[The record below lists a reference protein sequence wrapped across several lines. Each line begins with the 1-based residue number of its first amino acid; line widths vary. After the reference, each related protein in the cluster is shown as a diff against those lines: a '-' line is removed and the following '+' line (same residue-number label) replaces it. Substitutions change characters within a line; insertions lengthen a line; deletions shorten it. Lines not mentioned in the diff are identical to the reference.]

1 METREKEEVPQD
13 EVTIGSYLDQPLRA
27 GEPDVSG
34 PMAVYPVFGG
44 EPKQEYS
51 SMGRARALGFTVKE
65 QPGGG
70 SVRDVV
76 VHNPTGTAVLIYE
89 GEEVLGG
96 QQNRTFDTSVLIGPG
111 ETLVA
116 PVSCVEAGRW
126 DGSRNREAF
135 RPSPQAADPRLRRK
149 KSEDAHRA
157 KVSGLE
163 ERANQTRVWE
173 EVATRSSSMAMHS
186 PTGASHDLYEGN
198 RDRLHAI
205 ASDIRLHDGQ
215 IGMVYQVGGR
225 VLTLDLVSRP
235 DVFADLHAPL
245 VQGYCL
251 DALGTTR
258 PVHVR
263 GSKYAERFLAKVAG
277 NRVFESDG
285 IGLGRGFRFENP
297 RAVGSGLVSGEELIQ
312 LSVFTSRPDAD
323 DGIPPPANRQARR
336 TRISRP
342 SRRHS

>member
-1 METREKEEVPQD
+1 
-13 EVTIGSYLDQPLRA
+13 
-27 GEPDVSG
+27 
-34 PMAVYPVFGG
+34 
-44 EPKQEYS
+44 
-51 SMGRARALGFTVKE
+51 MGRAQTLGFTVKE

-135 RPSPQAADPRLRRK
+135 RSSPQAADPRLRRK

-157 KVSGLE
+157 KMAGLG
-163 ERANQTRVWE
+163 ERADQSRVWE
-173 EVATRSSSMAMHS
+173 EVSMRGQALGVHS
-186 PTGASHDLYEGN
+186 PTGASNEAYEVN
-198 RDRLHAI
+198 RDRLRAI

-258 PVHVR
+258 PAHVK
-263 GSKYAERFLAKVAG
+263 GSRYAERFLAKVAG

-323 DGIPPPANRQARR
+323 DRIPPLANRQAAR

>member
-1 METREKEEVPQD
+1 MTTTPQD
-13 EVTIGSYLDQPLRA
+13 AVPREVRIGDYLAEPFRA
-27 GEPDVSG
+27 GEPDLSG
-34 PMAVYPVFGG
+34 PMAVYPVFGA

-51 SMGRARALGFTVKE
+51 SMGRARAHGFTVKE
-65 QPGGG
+65 RPGGG

-76 VHNPTGTAVLIYE
+76 VHNPTRSAVLIYE

-96 QQNRTFDTSVLIGPG
+96 QQNRTFDTSVLVGPG

-135 RPSPQAADPRLRRK
+135 RSSPQAADPRLRRK

-157 KVSGLE
+157 KMAGLG
-163 ERANQTRVWE
+163 ERADQSRVWE
-173 EVATRSSSMAMHS
+173 EVSMRGQALGVHS
-186 PTGASHDLYEGN
+186 PTGASNEAYEVN
-198 RDRLHAI
+198 RDRLRAI

-258 PVHVR
+258 PAHVK
-263 GSKYAERFLAKVAG
+263 GSRYAERFLAKVAG

-323 DGIPPPANRQARR
+323 HAIPPLASRQAPR

-342 SRRHS
+342 SRRNS

>member
-1 METREKEEVPQD
+1 METRKKEEVPQG
-13 EVTIGSYLDQPLRA
+13 EVTIGSYLAEPLRA

-34 PMAVYPVFGG
+34 PMAVYPVFGA

-51 SMGRARALGFTVKE
+51 SMGRAQADGFTVKE
-65 QPGGG
+65 RPGGG

-76 VHNPTGTAVLIYE
+76 VHNPTRSAVLIYE

-135 RPSPQAADPRLRRK
+135 RSSPQAADPRLRRK
-149 KSEDAHRA
+149 KAEDAHRA
-157 KVSGLE
+157 RMAGLE
-163 ERANQTRVWE
+163 ERANQSRVWQ
-173 EVATRSSSMAMHS
+173 EVSERGHSLGVHS
-186 PTGASHDLYEGN
+186 PTGASNEAFDRH
-198 RDRLHAI
+198 RDRLRAI
-205 ASDIRLHDGQ
+205 AADIRLHDGQ

-225 VLTLDLVSRP
+225 VLALDLVSRP

-258 PVHVR
+258 PAHVK
-263 GSKYAERFLAKVAG
+263 GSKYAERFLARVAG
-277 NRVFESDG
+277 NRIFESDG

-312 LSVFTSRPDAD
+312 LSVFTSRPDD
-323 DGIPPPANRQARR
+323 DGTPARPAQARR

-342 SRRHS
+342 SRRRT